1 MNSLSI
7 NKAWWVVLFLIPIL
21 SGILHWNVFDKELQG
36 VHLWRQAQT
45 QTVVQNF
52 AELDRKILDP
62 RVNNLIYEDGIKR
75 MEFPI
80 MQWIYSWFYEW
91 SGGKVSA
98 SRWATFGFGF
108 ITVLGVYF
116 LFRGQGFGKLMAA
129 MVAWCF
135 NWSPLFYYYT
145 LNPLPDN
152 MCLMFTVVAL
162 AFLAHAHRRSSEGF
176 FVGFLFAVGAAALIK
191 IPYVLLTAGGIPFI
205 MEKLRTKDFRSAI
218 SFVATGAIAL
228 APCAIW
234 YAWVIPTWGDA
245 GIINGITTG
254 GSGMSEAFSI
264 IWQTVI
270 SLIPELFVNYGSVL
284 FLLFGTYL
292 FLTKWK
298 QFQKVHH
305 AFLWVLVAFLAYYFY
320 EINMITTV
328 HDYYLFPFL
337 PLLFVAV
344 GYGVR
349 MALNSNKVI
358 RILSIVLLL
367 ILPFTAYL
375 RADSRWRIEGTQAL
389 VHDDMEAL
397 KNATPENA
405 VCLVGNDLS
414 THILLYL
421 LDRKGLSFS
430 DDELSVE
437 RLEWMVNNDVKF
449 MYSSSLMVENDS
461 DIRPYLKEL
470 ILDTGKM
477 RVYRLDKPQ

>member
-1 MNSLSI
+1 MNSQSL
-7 NKAWWVVLFLIPIL
+7 NKVWWVIPLLIPIL

-52 AELDRKILDP
+52 AEIDRNILDP

-98 SRWATFGFGF
+98 SRWATFVFGLVPVWGMF
-108 ITVLGVYF
+108 F
-116 LFRGQGFGKLMAA
+116 LFRGLGFEKLMAA
-129 MVAWCF
+129 LIAWCF

-152 MCLMFTVVAL
+152 MCLLFTVLAL
-162 AFLAHAHRRSSEGF
+162 AFLSHAHRRQSQGYF
-176 FVGFLFAVGAAALIK
+176 IGFLLMMAAAALIK
-191 IPYVLLTAGGIPFI
+191 IPYVLLAAGGIPFMVGLI
-205 MEKLRTKDFRSAI
+205 NGKDLRSTIAL
-218 SFVATGAIAL
+218 VMVGALAL

-234 YAWVIPTWGDA
+234 YSWVIPTWGDA
-245 GIINGITTG
+245 GIINGISAG
-254 GSGMSEAFSI
+254 GSGLSEIFSI
-264 IWQTVI
+264 VWQTVI

-284 FLLFGTYL
+284 FLLLGTYL
-292 FLTKWK
+292 CVMKFKK
-298 QFQKVHH
+298 FQTIHY
-305 AFLWVLVAFLAYYFY
+305 AFLCVLGAFLAYYFY

-337 PLLFVAV
+337 PILFLAV

-349 MALNSNKVI
+349 LALKSNKVI
-358 RILSIVLLL
+358 RILSVVLLL
-367 ILPFTAYL
+367 ILPATAFL

-389 VHDDMEAL
+389 VHKDLETL

-421 LDRKGLSFS
+421 LDRRGLSFS
-430 DDELSVE
+430 DDELSTD
-437 RLEWMVNNDVKF
+437 RLDWMVSNGVQF
-449 MYSSSLMVENDS
+449 MYSSSLKVENDPA
-461 DIRPYLKEL
+461 IRPYLKDL
-470 ILDTGKM
+470 ILDTGEM
-477 RVYRLDKPQ
+477 RVYSLGKAQ